1 MGIAKRLAMRD
12 ADTATRDG
20 SARERRLIRDAM
32 RASRRARANVE
43 ARDRVRTM
51 LVKLSRY
58 DERYS
63 EMLSNLERAWLWE

>member
-1 MGIAKRLAMRD
+1 
-12 ADTATRDG
+12 
-20 SARERRLIRDAM
+20 M